1 MQMLFKR
8 EVLISRDLNQ
18 VNRIRDL
25 LSQHK
30 IDTTVSTNSLGSLG
44 RYHGIPN
51 ISASDAYEYRVYVKR
66 KDYEI
71 AKAVLKK

>member
-1 MQMLFKR
+1 MLFKR
-8 EVLISRDLNQ
+8 EILISRDINH

-30 IDTTVSTNSLGSLG
+30 IDTTVSTNSLGSPG

-51 ISASDAYEYRVYVKR
+51 INASDAYEYRVYVKR
-66 KDYEI
+66 KEYDK